1 MGECGAANTMMH
13 LSNLR
18 TYAINVRTTRED
30 RPRGGGGGGDSFFLS
45 QALLRKF
52 LAFVSLQNAAGERK
66 ERGKGASSSLL
77 PKDDFSSFPKLCSSS
92 SSSSSNSPGGKEEGG
107 RETVAEFLH
116 TFVAP
121 PPPSPFSKRRAR
133 LHYYYTT
140 TNSTIGCKQ
149 ARLQGFEERLALLQL
164 HSPVLTGSPSFFPEI
179 RETTCVEPSLL
190 SLWASVASCTWC
202 EKE

>member
-1 MGECGAANTMMH
+1 MH

-18 TYAINVRTTRED
+18 TYAIDVRTTRED
-30 RPRGGGGGGDSFFLS
+30 RPRGGGGGGSGSFFLS

-66 ERGKGASSSLL
+66 ERGTGASSSLL
-77 PKDDFSSFPKLCSSS
+77 PKDDFSSFPKLCSS

-121 PPPSPFSKRRAR
+121 LPLP
-133 LHYYYTT
+133 L
-140 TNSTIGCKQ
+140 
-149 ARLQGFEERLALLQL
+149 FEKAGALALLLYYYKQYYRMQA
-164 HSPVLTGSPSFFPEI
+164 G
-179 RETTCVEPSLL
+179 
-190 SLWASVASCTWC
+190 
-202 EKE
+202 